1 MATVERSRQRI
12 AIAGVPWPTY
22 KVVALALGMLTLL
35 AVGVLTS
42 SAAAAV
48 LTAAAV
54 GTAAWLVLGLIG
66 D

>member
-1 MATVERSRQRI
+1 MATVERSRQHI

-22 KVVALALGMLTLL
+22 KVVALTLGMLTLL
-35 AVGVLTS
+35 AVGALTS

>member
-1 MATVERSRQRI
+1 MAIVERSRRHI

-22 KVVALALGMLTLL
+22 KVVAVALGMFTLL
-35 AVGVLTS
+35 AVGALTS

-48 LTAAAV
+48 LTAAGI
-54 GTAAWLVLGLIG
+54 GTAAWLVLGLMG